1 MSGPRYDQPTIE
13 PETALWWDAAR
24 RGELLVRRCAGCG
37 RAHLYPRP
45 FCPSCWSEEVSWES
59 AAGTATLYTWSEV
72 HANDLPPFGDRVP
85 YLAAIVDLDEG
96 PRLETTIVDATEA
109 ELSVGMRLK
118 VDFADAGDVR
128 IPVFR
133 LA

>member
-1 MSGPRYDQPTIE
+1 MSAPRYDQPTIE
-13 PETALWWDAAR
+13 AETAPWWDAAR

-45 FCPSCWSEEVSWES
+45 FCPSCWSEDVGWES

-72 HANDLPPFGDRVP
+72 HANDLPPFAERVP
-85 YLAAIVDLDEG
+85 YIAAIVDLDEG
-96 PRLETTIVDATEA
+96 PRLETTIVGATEA

-133 LA
+133 LV